1 MTLPNFYG
9 LLAMNIAT
17 TAQIHTREL
26 RIAAASVV
34 QAIPNISVEFG
45 KSVML

>member
-1 MTLPNFYG
+1 MTVPNFNG
-9 LLAMNIAT
+9 LLAMNIAD
-17 TAQIHTREL
+17 TAQINTHEL